1 MIIRISTEGQYEL
14 SGSALAHL
22 DEEDNALLDAIEKGD
37 EQAFQE
43 HLSRVLEIIR
53 TQGRR
58 LDDRELRESDLVLPP
73 PDTTLEEARHLF
85 AGYPR
90 DLLR

>member
-14 SGSALAHL
+14 SGAALAHL
-22 DEEDNALLDAIEKGD
+22 DQEDDALLDAVAKGD
-37 EQAFQE
+37 ESAFHE
-43 HLSRVLEIIR
+43 HLTRVLQIVR

-73 PDTTLEEARHLF
+73 PDTTLEEARELL

-90 DLLR
+90 ELLR